1 MKATPEQQAAIQ
13 AQGRPLLVDAGAG
26 TGKTWVL
33 VERFI
38 YLLQEHPDWPLEGI
52 LAVTFTNKA
61 TREMRTRIRRAVEEK
76 ARHAPPGSHWH
87 ARRREL
93 DRLSVSTIHG
103 LCAQILRENA
113 IAAGVDPLFQEL
125 DEVEA
130 GLLKEE
136 AIQQTL
142 AGLVEAGSPALDLLV
157 SLKAR
162 DLKGE
167 MARLMEQ
174 RGTVQRIL
182 KGLPGKAGLLEHWA
196 KGIEAMR
203 RGMWQDEL
211 RANPDLEPAA
221 AYFEHLPVADPT
233 DLLAG
238 PVSLARQGCQALQ
251 AGELVQALEC
261 WRQIKRTGG
270 KPGNWGGVEALAEL
284 KAMLKPLQETGKKMD
299 AAGCTQDLTGLDE
312 QAAGA
317 LQLWKEL
324 WLRLESCYERLKGQR
339 QALDFDDLEI
349 QAEALLKAIPRSE
362 RTQLFLDGIRH
373 LMVDE
378 FQDTNQV
385 QQSIVYALAHPSQ
398 GGRLFVVGDAKQS
411 IYRFRQA
418 QVSVFN
424 RTGQDIQAASGQ
436 LPVLLRRSFRTQ
448 SALVAA
454 LNTLF
459 DRVFLPGAGTFA
471 DYEARPGALQAERP
485 SPPSQ
490 AVAPAPVEVTLIPK
504 VDSRGDKVNSEAAR
518 LWEAGLIANRLLS
531 LERDGF
537 QVWDKQLRTYRPFR
551 MSDAAVLFRATTH
564 LPLYEEQF
572 KAAGLPY
579 LTVSGRGYF
588 DRPEVQDLLA
598 LLAALYSPADD
609 LSLAAALRSPIFALS
624 DETLYRLRWR
634 TSGDLRSDQP
644 IPYTLALAAP
654 PPTDQTQAVALACHA
669 LGELREMAGRAPVWQ
684 LLRAALDLTG
694 YETTLAWTDAGLGA
708 GSRQR
713 SNLLK
718 FIEMA
723 RARGGASLADFLRQ
737 VQDLRAREARE
748 GEALGSA
755 PETGAVQLM
764 SIHAAKGLEFPVVAV
779 PDLGRIHRSPVSSSY
794 ILHDPA
800 FGMVCKQR
808 DADGEWVKPA
818 SYHWGEWL
826 NGKMEEAELRR
837 LLYVACTRAA
847 DLLLL
852 SGQLG
857 NRSCWLQDM
866 IEGWD
871 LALDGEQDQLETRD
885 GFAIR
890 VLSSREPVEP
900 VNVAFAPKT
909 EGISLMEVPRL
920 AEPLAPSRAGGVLPV
935 TYLARPAGKDGLA
948 VPELRPVVYR
958 NMGEGRAAR
967 APNYL
972 VGRVVHCLL
981 AEWSCLS
988 LVGADLQR
996 RLEGGARR
1004 EGLSDPGLVMDAA
1017 RRARRMLLNLRG
1029 QALFQEIEAAPERY
1043 CELPFSLDTPL
1054 GTVEGLIDLLYR
1066 DGQGDWRLIE
1076 WKTEWASP
1084 EDVTGLRQELLSQL
1098 ALYAHAVEQTL
1109 GAAPRSSLVY
1119 LNPRLVCRD
1128 VERGAL
1134 RQRLAEL
1141 WEGNFA

>member
-1 MKATPEQQAAIQ
+1 MKATLEQQSAIQ
-13 AQGRPLLVDAGAG
+13 TQGRPLLVDAGAG

-38 YLLQEHPDWPLEGI
+38 YLLEEHPNWPLEGI

-61 TREMRTRIRRAVEEK
+61 AREMRTRIRRAVEEK
-76 ARHAPPGSHWH
+76 ARHAPPDSHWH
-87 ARRREL
+87 ARRREVN
-93 DRLSVSTIHG
+93 RLSVSTIHG
-103 LCAQILRENA
+103 LCAHILRENA
-113 IAAGVDPLFQEL
+113 IAAGVDPLFQEI

-136 AIQQTL
+136 AVQQTL
-142 AGLVEAGSPALDLLV
+142 TELVEAGSPVLDLLV

-162 DLKGE
+162 DLKDE
-167 MARLMEQ
+167 MTRLMGQ

-182 KGLPGKAGLLEHWA
+182 NGLPGKAELLEQWA
-196 KGIEAMR
+196 DGMAGMR
-203 RGMWQDEL
+203 LGMWQDEL
-211 RANPDLEPAA
+211 LANPDLEPAT
-221 AYFEHLPVADPT
+221 AYFEDLPVEDPA
-233 DLLAG
+233 DLLV
-238 PVSLARQGCQALQ
+238 PQVSLARQGCRALQ
-251 AGELVQALEC
+251 AGDLIQALEC
-261 WRQIKRTGG
+261 WRQITRTGG
-270 KPGNWGGVEALAEL
+270 KSGNWGGKEALAEL
-284 KAMLKPLQETGKKMD
+284 KAMLKALQETAKKMD
-299 AAGCTQDLTGLDE
+299 AAGCTGNLSEMDE

-317 LQLWKEL
+317 LHLWKQL
-324 WLRLESCYERLKGQR
+324 WLRLESCYERLKGKR

-349 QAEALLKAIPRSE
+349 QAEALLKASPRSE
-362 RTQLFLDGIRH
+362 RTQAFLDGIRH

-436 LPVLLRRSFRTQ
+436 LPIPLRRSFRTQ
-448 SALVAA
+448 SGLVAA
-454 LNTLF
+454 LNALF
-459 DRVFLPGAGTFA
+459 ERVFHPGAGAFA
-471 DYEARPGALQAERP
+471 DYEARPGALEAERP
-485 SPPSQ
+485 SPASQ
-490 AVAPAPVEVTLIPK
+490 AVAPAPVEVTLIPRQ
-504 VDSRGDKVNSEAAR
+504 DSRGNKVNVEAAR
-518 LWEAGLIANRLLS
+518 LWEAALIAERLLS

-537 QVWDKQLRTYRPFR
+537 QVWDKQLRIYRPFR

-609 LSLAAALRSPIFALS
+609 LSWACALRSPLFGLS

-634 TSGDLRSDQP
+634 TSGNLRSDQP
-644 IPYTLALAAP
+644 IPYTLALASP
-654 PPTDQTQAVALACHA
+654 PPTDQSQAVALANQV
-669 LGELREMAGRAPVWQ
+669 LEELREMAGRAPVWQ

-694 YETTLAWTDAGLGA
+694 YETTLALTDAGLGA

-723 RARGGASLADFLRQ
+723 RQRGGASLADFLRQ

-779 PDLGRIHRSPVSSSY
+779 PDLGRSKRSPASSAY
-794 ILHDPA
+794 ILYDPA
-800 FGMVCKQR
+800 FGIVCKQR

-818 SYHWGEWL
+818 GYHWGEWL
-826 NGKMEEAELRR
+826 NGKMEAAELRR

-857 NRSCWLQDM
+857 TRGCWLQDI

-871 LALDGEQDQLETRD
+871 LDPEGERDQVETRV
-885 GFAIR
+885 GFSIR
-890 VLSSREPVEP
+890 VLQPQEPHEP
-900 VNVAFAPKT
+900 LHQAFAPIT
-909 EGISLMEVPRL
+909 ERVSLLEVPQL
-920 AEPLAPSRAGGVLPV
+920 AEPLAFSRAGGVLPV
-935 TYLARPAGKDGLA
+935 TSLARPAGKDGLA
-948 VPELRPVVYR
+948 WPELRPIVYR
-958 NMGEGRAAR
+958 GAGDGSAAR
-967 APNYL
+967 APAYL
-972 VGRVVHCLL
+972 VGRVVHNLL

-988 LVGADLQR
+988 LPGVELQR
-996 RLEGGARR
+996 RLEGSARR
-1004 EGLSDPGLVMDAA
+1004 EGLTDPELVRDAA
-1017 RRARRMLLNLRG
+1017 RRARRMLENLHG
-1029 QALFQEIEAAPERY
+1029 QALFHEIEAAAERY
-1043 CELPFSLDTPL
+1043 CDLPFSLDTPL
-1054 GTVEGLIDLLYR
+1054 GTVEGVIDLLYR
-1066 DGQGDWRLIE
+1066 DGGGAWRLVE
-1076 WKTEWASP
+1076 WKTEWGQPGEAT
-1084 EDVTGLRQELLSQL
+1084 ELRQELLSQL
-1098 ALYAHAVEQTL
+1098 ALYAHAVEQIL
-1109 GAAPRSSLVY
+1109 SAAPRSSLVY
-1119 LNPRLVCRD
+1119 LNPRLVCRN
-1128 VERGAL
+1128 VEGEAL
-1134 RQRLAEL
+1134 RHRLAEL
-1141 WEGNFA
+1141 WEGNTP